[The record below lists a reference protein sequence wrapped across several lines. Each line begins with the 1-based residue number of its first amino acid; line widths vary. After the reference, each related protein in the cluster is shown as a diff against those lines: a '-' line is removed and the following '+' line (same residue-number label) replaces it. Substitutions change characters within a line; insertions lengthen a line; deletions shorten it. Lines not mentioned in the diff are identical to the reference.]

1 MEAIIENKTKVDE
14 EVLYAGLHKDRLDK
28 PKFKRKE
35 KYATRHTRERGAKRR
50 KKGRFGWILY
60 LFYNFTN

>member
-1 MEAIIENKTKVDE
+1 MEAIVGNKTKVDE

-50 KKGRFGWILY
+50 KKGRFG
-60 LFYNFTN
+60 

>member
-1 MEAIIENKTKVDE
+1 MEAVVGNKSKVDE

-50 KKGRFGWILY
+50 KKGMHG
-60 LFYNFTN
+60 